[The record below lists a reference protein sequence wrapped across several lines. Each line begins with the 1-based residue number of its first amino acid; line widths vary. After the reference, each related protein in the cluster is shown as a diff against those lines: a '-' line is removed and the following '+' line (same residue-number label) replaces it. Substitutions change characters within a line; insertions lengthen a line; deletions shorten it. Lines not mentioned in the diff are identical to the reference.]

1 MNRENLFFRV
11 RAIQQMF
18 QRQILDAEIRYTL
31 STGRVTEIFPAEPA
45 YSIQRISGSRPLRNI
60 QVVMAENRDTQN
72 KIILTAYE
80 SKHDS
85 DS

>member
-1 MNRENLFFRV
+1 MNRKNLFFRV

-31 STGRVTEIFPAEPA
+31 STGKVTESFPAEPA
-45 YSIQRISGSRPLRNI
+45 YMIQRISGSRQLRNI
-60 QVVMAENRDTQN
+60 QVVMAENRDTQD

-80 SKHDS
+80 SKPDS
-85 DS
+85 AS